1 MNQGSGV
8 RGQGSEVKNPQ
19 LITQNSKLL
28 FMFPGQGSQYVG
40 MGKSLFDNFKVARDT
55 FEEADDALGLKI
67 SSLCFNGPEADL
79 KLTYNTQPAILTAS
93 IAAMRVISSE
103 TPLKPSLLAGHS
115 LGEYTALV
123 VADVLSFRDAVCLV
137 KARGRYMDEAV
148 PAGTGGMAAIL
159 GMEKDKVEELCKEAS
174 KGEVVVPANFNCP
187 GQIVISGHAGAV
199 TRAVDLAKER
209 GAKAIPL
216 PVSAPSHS
224 PLMGPA
230 GERLSKELE
239 KIYISGIKCPV
250 ISNADADFYPSK
262 DMVADLLIRQLSR
275 PVRWEESIAKALS
288 FGTEAFA
295 EVGPGKV
302 LCGLLKRINR
312 EIKSV
317 NVEDVDSLKAL
328 QNAFKA

>member
-1 MNQGSGV
+1 MN
-8 RGQGSEVKNPQ
+8 
-19 LITQNSKLL
+19 TSKLL
-28 FMFPGQGSQYVG
+28 FMFPGQGSQHVG
-40 MGKSLFDNFKVARDT
+40 MGKSLFDNFKVAKDT
-55 FEEADDALGLKI
+55 FEEADDALALKI
-67 SSLCFNGPEADL
+67 GSLCFNGPEADL
-79 KLTYNTQPAILTAS
+79 KLTYNTQPAILTTS
-93 IAAMRVISSE
+93 IAALRVLFSE
-103 TPLKPSLLAGHS
+103 TSLKPSLLAGHS

-123 VADVLSFRDAVCLV
+123 AADVLSFRDAVRLV
-137 KARGRYMDEAV
+137 RARGRYMDEAV

-159 GMEKDKVEELCKEAS
+159 GMDKDKVEQLCKDAS

-187 GQIVISGHAGAV
+187 GQIVISGHSGAV
-199 TRAVDLAKER
+199 TRAVELAKER
-209 GAKAIPL
+209 GAKAVPL

-239 KIYISGIKCPV
+239 KIDISGIKCPV
-250 ISNADADFYPSK
+250 ISNADADFYPSTDK
-262 DMVADLLIRQLSR
+262 VADLLIRQLSH

-288 FGTEAFA
+288 FGTEAFV

-312 EIKSV
+312 EIKSF
-317 NVEDVDSLKAL
+317 NVEDGDSLKSL